1 MRKLL
6 VALAAVTVAM
16 AVLASASFASTPKL
30 SGTVGPG
37 FTITL
42 TQGGKKVSKLKAGT
56 YTFAINDKSSIH
68 SFGLDGPKGF
78 AQGRQVQVL
87 LHAARVHDVRQLHRL
102 VDHHCGRCK
111 LLRSP
116 RGHERAGGGHAK
128 RRTPAPARRTDWPNS
143 PCVQRS

>member
-6 VALAAVTVAM
+6 VGLAAVTIAM

-30 SGTVGPG
+30 TGAVGPG

-56 YTFAINDKSSIH
+56 YMFVINDKSSIH

-78 AQGRQVQVL
+78 AKDFTSVSFKGTKTATVQL
-87 LHAARVHDVRQLHRL
+87 KA
-102 VDHHCGRCK
+102 GKYKYYCK
-111 LLRSP
+111 P
-116 RGHERAGGGHAK
+116 HESMMFGNF
-128 RRTPAPARRTDWPNS
+128 TVS
-143 PCVQRS
+143 

>member
-56 YTFAINDKSSIH
+56 YTFAINDRSSIH

-78 AQGRQVQVL
+78 AKDFTSVSFKGTKTFTVL
-87 LHAARVHDVRQLHRL
+87 LKAGKYKYY
-102 VDHHCGRCK
+102 CT
-111 LLRSP
+111 P
-116 RGHERAGGGHAK
+116 HESTMFGNF
-128 RRTPAPARRTDWPNS
+128 TVS
-143 PCVQRS
+143 